1 MVFSEGVNWSL
12 RVPCLGWLAWEYTYP
27 VTASPKLFLQKC
39 CDHTERWKRKKS
51 CNERD
56 KLKVN
61 ASTGNTLEFLPEGH
75 STWELSIKSTP
86 VAFSTIGVFDLVL
99 SGRFAISDMSLSDVA
114 RLML

>member
-1 MVFSEGVNWSL
+1 ME
-12 RVPCLGWLAWEYTYP
+12 T
-27 VTASPKLFLQKC
+27 Q
-39 CDHTERWKRKKS
+39 KS

-61 ASTGNTLEFLPEGH
+61 ASTANTLEFLPEGH

-99 SGRFAISDMSLSDVA
+99 SGRFAMSDMSLSDVA
-114 RLML
+114 RFTLSSSFLGLLAHAICFSFSLE